1 MRATEQFVLI
11 ATVLFASCAHE
22 QEPRTGSSVAERPSE
37 VHASTRPGPL
47 RNSAAADFD
56 PASFD
61 IVQRT
66 CALYVAMRSGS
77 LESAVAF
84 GRDIDDTMVHWNVCP
99 SGTMVACAS
108 VSDIDEAS
116 VEFGIPWTNRRLD
129 RTGL

>member
-1 MRATEQFVLI
+1 MRATDRIVMI
-11 ATVLFASCAHE
+11 SAVLFASCTHN
-22 QEPRTGSSVAERPSE
+22 QEPRTGSSVAERSID
-37 VHASTRPGPL
+37 VHGTTRPGPL
-47 RNSAAADFD
+47 RNSAIADFD
-56 PASFD
+56 LASFD

-66 CALYVAMRSGS
+66 CALYVAMRSSS

-84 GRDIDDTMVHWNVCP
+84 GRDIDEDIVRWNVCP

-116 VEFGIPWTNRRLD
+116 VEVGIPWTNRRLD